1 MSYPPALAWRG
12 SFIQLNATFT
22 LSGSGTPVVLSV
34 PGFWDGGRDWKV
46 RMALPEAGVWH
57 WRTTCSNAS
66 DTGLHDKSGAV
77 SVTDYRWVSRFESL
91 KLIHYWIGQLLI
103 G

>member
-66 DTGLHDKSGAV
+66 DAGLHDKSGAV

-91 KLIHYWIGQLLI
+91 KLIYYYW
-103 G
+103 